1 MSFKFKDSGV
11 NFWRWGKISR
21 CEAHQDFW
29 SSPELGNCRK
39 EIHLGRLCAD
49 PLRDLF
55 LDRKHSEFRLMLELA
70 YHAEQTASDVVG
82 NVARYFIRG
91 FMIQEAGF
99 RNAAL
104 RSE

>member
-70 YHAEQTASDVVG
+70 YHAEQMTGNIVG
-82 NVARYFIRG
+82 NISSKLVTRIMYQVFSIKYG
-91 FMIQEAGF
+91 QDF
-99 RNAAL
+99 
-104 RSE
+104 